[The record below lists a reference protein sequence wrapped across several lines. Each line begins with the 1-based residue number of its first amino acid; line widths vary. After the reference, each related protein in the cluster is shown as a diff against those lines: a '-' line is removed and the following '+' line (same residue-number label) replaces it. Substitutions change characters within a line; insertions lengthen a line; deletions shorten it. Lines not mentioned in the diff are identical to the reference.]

1 MVALWGVEFTYIA
14 TSLVLSAVGLSMV
27 GLAMHAYVTA
37 QLQEMLY
44 LAIGFSLVVA
54 AAIAT
59 TASAF
64 LNGFSNIIVLLT
76 VHNAIATAG
85 YAFVIYSVIR

>member
-1 MVALWGVEFTYIA
+1 MVALGGVEFAYIA
-14 TSLVLSAVGLSMV
+14 TSVVLSAAGLSMV
-27 GLAMHAYVTA
+27 GLAVHAYVTA
-37 QLQEMLY
+37 QRQEMLF
-44 LAIGFSLVVA
+44 LAIGFALVVA

-59 TASAF
+59 TVSAF